1 MRSGKESQNTKKSG
15 RSKNTIEEYN
25 NQLGPKRK
33 ATGRDG
39 RENDPET
46 HADQYSKNEKLAES
60 GKWGADMVVA
70 TNIRFG

>member
-1 MRSGKESQNTKKSG
+1 
-15 RSKNTIEEYN
+15 
-25 NQLGPKRK
+25 LGPKRK
-33 ATGRDG
+33 QTITGRSG
-39 RENDPET
+39 GENDPET